1 MKGEHKMMQDAMVE
15 LTLKE
20 MTDLDRQF
28 QKLLPA
34 VVASLKDETQSASIT
49 ITMSFKLC
57 PDSETQ
63 FDMKTSIKP
72 TFATDKRTTRCRRDL
87 LRNIV
92 TADSFDLGIFGAPAQ
107 KDLFAG
113 QKANTAAEA
122 EAAQN

>member
-92 TADSFDLGIFGAPAQ
+92 TADSFDPGTERPLCRTESQHCRRSRSGTKLIQ
-107 KDLFAG
+107 
-113 QKANTAAEA
+113 E
-122 EAAQN
+122 E